1 MDQQLDI
8 VSFKELLPSLNDIF
22 IKLVEGTPVSRSF
35 ETKKDQLEYLTRV
48 QKKTFIV
55 STLLL
60 PVLYVGLIF
69 GMGFIAEKSRETL
82 SIAVIDSSGYFSA
95 PILEKQNQFDSSS
108 TLTLVNDRSEA
119 QLKEKE
125 DGYDGYLIIPALDWT
140 KGLDSL
146 PLNTY
151 KSYGSATTA
160 AVEAKINRIWSE
172 VLNDS
177 LQIDIGKQ
185 MILSQSRI
193 GIKAKNII
201 DEKSD
206 SDTAE
211 GIGYVAG
218 LLMYFILLVY
228 GSQVMMGVMEEKTNR
243 IAEVIVSSVRPFQ
256 MMLGKIIGI
265 GAVALTQFLL
275 WIVFILAA
283 YNIAKEAG
291 TQMGAAE
298 MVGNM
303 QRLFTN
309 VDVPLILFCFGF
321 YFLAGFFFYASL
333 YGAVGSAVNED
344 IREAQ
349 SLSFPITMLVI
360 ISIAMMTASIANP
373 SSSIAVWGSL
383 IPFSSPIV
391 MMARIPYG
399 VPGTVP
405 WWQLIASMII
415 LVLSFLAMV
424 WVAGKIYRTGILL
437 YGKKVTWA
445 EMLKWIFRKN

>member
-1 MDQQLDI
+1 MNKTLI
-8 VSFKELLPSLNDIF
+8 I
-22 IKLVEGTPVSRSF
+22 IKR
-35 ETKKDQLEYLTRV
+35 EYLTRV

-55 STLLL
+55 ATLLL

-69 GMGFIAEKSRETL
+69 GMGFIAENSRETL

-95 PILEKQNQFDSSS
+95 PILEKQNQLDSSS
-108 TLTLVNDRSEA
+108 ILTLVNDMSQA
-119 QLKEKE
+119 TLNEKE
-125 DGYDGYLIIPALDWT
+125 GGYEGYLVIPALDW
-140 KGLDSL
+140 KSGLDSL

-160 AVEAKINRIWSE
+160 AVEAKLNRIWSE
-172 VLNDS
+172 VVNDS
-177 LQIDIGKQ
+177 LQIDLGKQ
-185 MILSQSRI
+185 LILTQSRI
-193 GIKAKNII
+193 DIKAKNVI

-275 WIVFILAA
+275 WIVFILVA
-283 YNIAKEAG
+283 YNVAKEAG

-360 ISIAMMTASIANP
+360 LSIAMMTASIANP
-373 SSSIAVWGSL
+373 SGPIAVWGSL
-383 IPFSSPIV
+383 LPFSSPIV

-405 WWQLIASMII
+405 WWQLLASMAI
-415 LVLSFLAMV
+415 LVLSFIAMV
-424 WVAGKIYRTGILL
+424 WLAGKIYRTGILM
-437 YGKKVTWA
+437 YGKKITWG
-445 EMLKWIFRKN
+445 EMLKWIVRKN